1 MRSSGSYSY
10 ALHIFV
16 TSSGTLQYSSLF
28 LVLQVALRCFMS
40 SWLLII
46 LTPINY
52 SPWWVFRE
60 GIVVPSRYFY
70 LFGYYAI
77 PLGAVPLRIA
87 YTLPLIRLGASQ
99 LFQRVSLL
107 ALPVGEP
114 FGLVLGMVV
123 SHSHLVPPFSSAP
136 NTSTIPKADIVHQ
149 KQNPWTDPLLSAE
162 IVCDYANTLWSI

>member
-10 ALHIFV
+10 ALHLGQR
-16 TSSGTLQYSSLF
+16 SSGTLQYSSLF

-40 SWLLII
+40 SLLLII

-60 GIVVPSRYFY
+60 GIVVPSRFLH

-77 PLGAVPLRIA
+77 PLGAVPLIELHTHYCLSCFVRPNIFRVLS
-87 YTLPLIRLGASQ
+87 LP
-99 LFQRVSLL
+99 

-114 FGLVLGMVV
+114 FGLVLGMIV
-123 SHSHLVPPFSSAP
+123 SHGHLVLSFSSAP
-136 NTSTIPKADIVHQ
+136 TASTIPKADITQ
-149 KQNPWTDPLLSAE
+149 SNEKPFNWMLCCQQSL
-162 IVCDYANTLWSI
+162 YATM